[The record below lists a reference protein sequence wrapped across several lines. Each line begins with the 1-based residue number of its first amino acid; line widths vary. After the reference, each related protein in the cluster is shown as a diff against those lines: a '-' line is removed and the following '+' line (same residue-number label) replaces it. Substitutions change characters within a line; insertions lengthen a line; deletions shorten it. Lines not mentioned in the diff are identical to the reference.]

1 MEPDSQASQNESLA
15 LFVAKA
21 GLLLAMTG
29 AAVSAW
35 MLRDVLFILF
45 GALVLAIGM
54 SAMAKLLSSRIRIG
68 YPAAISIVVII
79 WLALIGAIGWFF
91 GATIGEQLDELVR
104 KIPAGLK
111 SLSDEIET
119 RPYMHDLLPKLQTA
133 DLLGTTGRIANAL
146 ATAIQS
152 SVGIA
157 GSLLAMAIIAIY
169 LAAEP
174 QRYRSGLLRLLPLSM
189 HRRASEL
196 FDATAEILGRWLA
209 GQLMVMATVGL
220 LSGLGLWALGIK
232 AAFVLG
238 LVGGLM
244 SFVPYVGAIIT
255 AVPATLFA
263 LTQGPYYA
271 LAVVAMY
278 AVVHFIEGNFITPII
293 QSEVTSLPPVV
304 SLLSVIAC
312 AILLGPSAVLLAAPL
327 ALFVV
332 TVIEVLYIKPMD
344 EGPTKSSLRYKIPSP
359 VGDANKC
366 SGID

>member
-1 MEPDSQASQNESLA
+1 
-15 LFVAKA
+15 
-21 GLLLAMTG
+21 
-29 AAVSAW
+29 
-35 MLRDVLFILF
+35 
-45 GALVLAIGM
+45 
-54 SAMAKLLSSRIRIG
+54 
-68 YPAAISIVVII
+68 
-79 WLALIGAIGWFF
+79 
-91 GATIGEQLDELVR
+91 
-104 KIPAGLK
+104 
-111 SLSDEIET
+111 
-119 RPYMHDLLPKLQTA
+119 
-133 DLLGTTGRIANAL
+133 
-146 ATAIQS
+146 
-152 SVGIA
+152 
-157 GSLLAMAIIAIY
+157 MAIIAIY

-278 AVVHFIEGNFITPII
+278 AVV
-293 QSEVTSLPPVV
+293 L
-304 SLLSVIAC
+304 
-312 AILLGPSAVLLAAPL
+312 
-327 ALFVV
+327 
-332 TVIEVLYIKPMD
+332 
-344 EGPTKSSLRYKIPSP
+344 
-359 VGDANKC
+359 
-366 SGID
+366 